1 MSQIFG
7 NRLGQCT
14 MRHQTLERVLED
26 LPLEL
31 EKASVKQK
39 VWKWYLQELML
50 GTMAKNGALS
60 LP

>member
-39 VWKWYLQELML
+39 VWKWYL
-50 GTMAKNGALS
+50 
-60 LP
+60 